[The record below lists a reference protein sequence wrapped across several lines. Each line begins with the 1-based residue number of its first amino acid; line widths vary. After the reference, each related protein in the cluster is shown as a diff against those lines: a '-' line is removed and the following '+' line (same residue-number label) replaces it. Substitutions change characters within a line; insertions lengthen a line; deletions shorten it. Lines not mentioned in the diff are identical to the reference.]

1 MTREDK
7 DLDRFL
13 RLMEKRYKDKN
24 TVMLGSN
31 FAKHLYYDII

>member
-13 RLMEKRYKDKN
+13 RLMEKGYKDKKYRDARVKLRQ
-24 TVMLGSN
+24 TSL
-31 FAKHLYYDII
+31 L